1 MESSQPRYPIGVV
14 ARRTGLTTHA
24 IRVWERRYGAIAPG
38 RTEGNRR
45 LYSDRD
51 VEKLRLLH
59 DLTSAGH
66 AISQVA
72 GLDVAALRDMALT
85 EARGGQAA
93 TPTSPAEPGS
103 TQRQEAALYL
113 ERCAETV
120 RALDDRALDR
130 VLVEAHR
137 ALSLP
142 VLLEEV
148 ISPLLHWVGRAWRFG
163 SLRVSQEHLMSGT
176 VRQFLSSLC
185 DTYRPPAHAP
195 VIVIAT
201 LPGQQHELG
210 ALMAAAMAAAEGWDV
225 LYLGASLPVDELAHA
240 VVMSKARAVALS
252 IVFPRDDPRLRRDI
266 EDLSRYLPEGTA
278 VFVGGHGAEAF
289 SSLLRDTGARVF
301 HEFNAFRDAL
311 SALRP

>member
-1 MESSQPRYPIGVV
+1 LV

-24 IRVWERRYGAIAPG
+24 IRVWERRYSAIAPS

-72 GLDVAALRDMALT
+72 GLDVAALRDLALT
-85 EARGGQAA
+85 EVRGGQAA
-93 TPTSPAEPGS
+93 SPSSPAEPDS
-103 TQRQEAALYL
+103 AQRQEAALYL
-113 ERCAETV
+113 ERCTECV
-120 RALDDRALDR
+120 RALDDRALER

-142 VLLEEV
+142 VLLEELLT
-148 ISPLLHWVGRAWRFG
+148 PLLHWVGRAWRFG
-163 SLRVSQEHLMSGT
+163 SLRVSQEHLMTGT
-176 VRQFLSSLC
+176 VRQFLTALRS
-185 DTYRPPAHAP
+185 TYRPPDHAP
-195 VIVIAT
+195 AIVVAT

-225 LYLGASLPVDELAHA
+225 FYLGANLPVDEIAHA
-240 VVMSKARAVALS
+240 VVTAKARAVALS

-266 EDLSRYLPEGTA
+266 EDLGRYLPEGTA

-289 SSLLRDTGARVF
+289 SSLLRDTGALVF
-301 HEFNAFRDAL
+301 HEFNDFRDAL
-311 SALRP
+311 SGLRP